1 MPPSGRPWQKGVVS
15 GARVSLLGVVR
26 CPRARKSSGPDQG
39 SDEEGRMQKEQEN
52 AMDKYTLE
60 RKCAMMEYTTCVPPV
75 PECRAAGGSPCRLWA
90 PLPQS
95 GPLSGLEA

>member
-1 MPPSGRPWQKGVVS
+1 
-15 GARVSLLGVVR
+15 
-26 CPRARKSSGPDQG
+26 
-39 SDEEGRMQKEQEN
+39 MQKEQEN

-90 PLPQS
+90 PPPQS